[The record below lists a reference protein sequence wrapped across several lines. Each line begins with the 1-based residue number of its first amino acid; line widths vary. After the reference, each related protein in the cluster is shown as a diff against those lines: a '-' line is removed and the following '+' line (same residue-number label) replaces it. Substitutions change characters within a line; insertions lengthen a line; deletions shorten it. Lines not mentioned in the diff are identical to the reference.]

1 MRNRKRRVEKK
12 RKKKIIMWDKER
24 GEKKK
29 RMDEKVGEDKVY
41 DGKEKVYLEK
51 IIIRVENE
59 KDRYWY
65 RKGK

>member
-51 IIIRVENE
+51 IIIRVENK